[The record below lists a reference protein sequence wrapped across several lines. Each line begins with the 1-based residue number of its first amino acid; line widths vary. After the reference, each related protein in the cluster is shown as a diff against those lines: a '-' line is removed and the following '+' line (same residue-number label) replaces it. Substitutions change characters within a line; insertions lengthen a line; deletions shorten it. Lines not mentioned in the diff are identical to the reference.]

1 LAAIELDPDFARAF
15 SLLARIYGFIGE
27 EAPTLEYAHKALELD
42 PDLGSAY
49 AWISLMY
56 SRTGRFE
63 EALEFAEQAYQRS
76 PSDPEVLGRY
86 GNRLVA
92 RGHDEQA
99 IGVLERAIELD
110 PANYLAYSNL
120 SWARW
125 YAGDRD
131 RGVVAM
137 RRALE
142 LTPDI
147 FNIHRSLGMMEAAL
161 GNRAEGVAQVQ
172 LAERLN
178 SNPQPSVLTAY
189 GYRVVGLHDDAARVA
204 RAWAETLEEL
214 PQGDLLFVLYHLVL
228 VDEEQALDALVR
240 LIENPPGSTVPTMWV
255 MNNAFDDPT
264 LEKPEFAA
272 LRAEL
277 RAKIG
282 RN

>member
-1 LAAIELDPDFARAF
+1 M
-15 SLLARIYGFIGE
+15 LARIYGFIGE
-27 EAPTLEYAHKALELD
+27 EALTLEYAHKALELD

-56 SRTGRFE
+56 SRTGRSE
-63 EALEFAEQAYQRS
+63 EALQYIEQAFQRS
-76 PSDPEVLGRY
+76 PTDLTVLSRY
-86 GNRLVA
+86 GQTLA
-92 RGHDEQA
+92 ASGRGEQG
-99 IGVLERAIELD
+99 ISVLERVIELD
-110 PANYLAYSNL
+110 SANYLAYSNL

-131 RGVVAM
+131 TGIVAM

-142 LTPDI
+142 LTPDR

-178 SNPQPSVLTAY
+178 SNLQPSVLTAY
-189 GYRVVGLHDDAARVA
+189 GYRVVGLHDDATRVA

-228 VDEEQALDALVR
+228 DEEEQALDAFVQ
-240 LIENPPGSTVPTMWV
+240 LIENPPGPTVPTMWV

-264 LEKPEFAA
+264 LEKPEFAV

-282 RN
+282 WN